1 MTVDKLLLVI
11 ALSVL
16 LLAGCGIISVA
27 VSNSPDWCPNPRN
40 AVTCP

>member
-1 MTVDKLLLVI
+1 MSRLRVVILLC
-11 ALSVL
+11 SL
-16 LLAGCGIISVA
+16 LLAGCGVVSLA